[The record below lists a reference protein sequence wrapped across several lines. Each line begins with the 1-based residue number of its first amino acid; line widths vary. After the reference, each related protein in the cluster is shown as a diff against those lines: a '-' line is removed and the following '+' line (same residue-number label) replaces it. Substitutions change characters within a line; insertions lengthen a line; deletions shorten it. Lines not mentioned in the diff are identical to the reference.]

1 MGSLRVKAEPAAVT
15 LPIVRGDD
23 PSFTIALYTTYVS
36 EGSASNVVLDITG
49 RTYASSVS
57 TSRGAAASTA
67 TPTVTVSDAANGK
80 LLWSMTDT
88 QTDALTAPT
97 YVWDLI
103 ENPGTSSERTI
114 INGTLKVTG
123 RATP

>member
-1 MGSLRVKAEPAAVT
+1 MGSLKVRAEPAAVT

-23 PSFTIALYTTYVS
+23 PSFTIALYTTYVA

-49 RTYASSVS
+49 RTYSSSVS
-57 TSRGAAASTA
+57 TTRGATASSQ
-67 TPTVTVSDAANGK
+67 TPTVTVTSAATGK
-80 LLWSMTDT
+80 IAWSMTDT
-88 QTDALTAPT
+88 QTDALTAST

-103 ENPGTSSERTI
+103 ENAGTSSERTI

>member
-1 MGSLRVKAEPAAVT
+1 MGSVKVNASPADVR

-36 EGSASNVVLDITG
+36 EGHASNVVLDITG
-49 RTYASSVS
+49 RTYASKV
-57 TSRGAAASTA
+57 AASLGQTPVA

-80 LLWSMTDT
+80 ILWSMTDT
-88 QTDALTAPT
+88 DTDALTAPI
-97 YVWDLI
+97 YKWDLI
-103 ENPGTSSERTI
+103 ENAGTSSERTI
-114 INGTLKVTG
+114 ILGTLNVTG

>member
-1 MGSLRVKAEPAAVT
+1 MNAAPAAVT

-114 INGTLKVTG
+114 INGTLKVSG

>member
-1 MGSLRVKAEPAAVT
+1 MGSVKVKAAPADVR

-36 EGSASNVVLDITG
+36 EGHASNVVLDITG
-49 RTYASSVS
+49 RTYASKVS
-57 TSRGAAASTA
+57 TGIGGTVVA

-80 LLWSMTDT
+80 ILWSMTDT
-88 QTDALTAPT
+88 DTDALTGSI
-97 YVWDLI
+97 YRWDLI
-103 ENPGTSSERTI
+103 ENAGTSSERTI
-114 INGTLKVTG
+114 ILGTLNVTG